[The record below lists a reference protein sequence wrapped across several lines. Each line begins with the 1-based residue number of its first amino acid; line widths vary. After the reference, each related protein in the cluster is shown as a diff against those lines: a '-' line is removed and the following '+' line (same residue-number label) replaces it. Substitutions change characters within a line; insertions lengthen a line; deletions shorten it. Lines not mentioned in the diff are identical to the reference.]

1 MGIVQCKKQGR
12 ISHEKRCN
20 TSNMGQDSG
29 IMQMWYYTNILLKT
43 PYVCLIDNFF
53 LYI

>member
-20 TSNMGQDSG
+20 TSNMGQESCKCG
-29 IMQMWYYTNILLKT
+29 IIPIFY
-43 PYVCLIDNFF
+43 
-53 LYI
+53 